1 MAKEE
6 YETPLID
13 AYNRT
18 HLDVLHEDG
27 SWYHSFLPEGVFMED
42 LGPVIEEQLVKTYNE
57 CEREADKYF
66 EDRVRERFASVFAD
80 ANPVDLRGL
89 LPKKPPVE
97 WAELPVEVQRELQNV
112 HDTAQ
117 EEGITERTL
126 KKRVR
131 QYLIDQY
138 IIED

>member
-1 MAKEE
+1 MQPFLDS
-6 YETPLID
+6 T
-13 AYNRT
+13 
-18 HLDVLHEDG
+18 DVLDDG
-27 SWYHSFLPEGVFMED
+27 AAL
-42 LGPVIEEQLVKTYNE
+42 
-57 CEREADKYF
+57 
-66 EDRVRERFASVFAD
+66 ASRLQRDGYLF
-80 ANPVDLRGL
+80 LRGL

-138 IIED
+138 LIEE

>member
-1 MAKEE
+1 MLAKQPMARRIVIAF
-6 YETPLID
+6 TLMTLVVSGAFALGI
-13 AYNRT
+13 
-18 HLDVLHEDG
+18 V
-27 SWYHSFLPEGVFMED
+27 GVVHF
-42 LGPVIEEQLVKTYNE
+42 IEEQLVKTYNE
-57 CEREADKYF
+57 CEREAEKYF
-66 EDRVRERFASVFAD
+66 EERVRERFASVFAD

-97 WAELPVEVQRELQNV
+97 WAELPVEVQRELQNI

>member
-1 MAKEE
+1 
-6 YETPLID
+6 
-13 AYNRT
+13 
-18 HLDVLHEDG
+18 
-27 SWYHSFLPEGVFMED
+27 
-42 LGPVIEEQLVKTYNE
+42 
-57 CEREADKYF
+57 
-66 EDRVRERFASVFAD
+66 
-80 ANPVDLRGL
+80 
-89 LPKKPPVE
+89 
-97 WAELPVEVQRELQNV
+97 VEVQRELQNI

>member
-1 MAKEE
+1 
-6 YETPLID
+6 
-13 AYNRT
+13 
-18 HLDVLHEDG
+18 
-27 SWYHSFLPEGVFMED
+27 MED

-57 CEREADKYF
+57 CEREAEKYF
-66 EDRVRERFASVFAD
+66 EERVRERFASVFAD

-138 IIED
+138 IIEE